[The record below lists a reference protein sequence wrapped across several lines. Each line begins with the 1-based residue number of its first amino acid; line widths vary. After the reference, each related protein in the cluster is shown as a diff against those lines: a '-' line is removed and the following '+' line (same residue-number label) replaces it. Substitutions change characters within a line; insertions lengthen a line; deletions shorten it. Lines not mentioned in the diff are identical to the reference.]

1 MYKEE
6 QPLIFIFI
14 TLSVIMNIFAFWM
27 NINVFFQIFISF
39 FGFSKNTLDYKMH
52 DPKLRFLV
60 LVPAHN
66 EADVIDGIIS
76 NMNKMDYPKELY
88 DFYILAD
95 NCTDN
100 TAEIAEK
107 AGAKVLTFF
116 KENEN
121 DPTGKSIVL
130 KKAFEALPDYA
141 EKYDAVFF
149 FDADN
154 WADYAMFSEVN
165 SQFLDASDN
174 TEIIQCYLGSKN
186 KKGLVAFFYYCSYTI
201 SNRFLQYSRQRLG
214 INCGIGGTGF
224 AVRTRYLKQRGG
236 WSSESLTED
245 TELQIAAT
253 LEGKRILWNN
263 HVRVYDEK
271 PITWKASYRQR
282 VRWAKGHWYIAIKNT
297 SKVIKAL
304 FSRKIPVKEGISM
317 LVQLYF
323 PATYLLA
330 IIYIIF
336 TITTTLLSQQ
346 IYPSSTVDPY
356 AYLIPNAYG
365 ILLFIYMIIVQF
377 SVGELQDN
385 KQKVNPLIWPFLLL
399 SFVLNSLLASVA
411 QIVGLF
417 TYKNQHSWDKTEHF
431 SHVSDVS
438 LK

>member
-336 TITTTLLSQQ
+336 TITTTLLSRQ
-346 IYPSSTVDPY
+346 IFPSSTVDPY